1 MAQQLKKNRAAMNA
15 KTLVFVIFVETIL
28 YFFFYNMHDYTFNC
42 FVKELNMKFLIICHW
57 S

>member
-28 YFFFYNMHDYTFNC
+28 YFFFYNLHDYTFNC
-42 FVKELNMKFLIICHW
+42 FVKELNMKFLIICH
-57 S
+57 